1 MIPGES
7 RKTSHFSDRLSC
19 FASRVKHICA
29 TNADE
34 KSLAFRTRYLAYFR
48 SGMINFRE
56 DGVLY
61 DNVYDES
68 DNGHITLSY
77 IDDEFAATFRVH
89 VGNSEHPVLPSLAV
103 FPDAI
108 RPPLLAGLTVVDPT
122 RLAARLDASV
132 KHPELPY
139 VALRPAWLASEHY
152 GADLVLATV
161 AAEHAP
167 FYRRVFG
174 YTQLSEP
181 RDYPELTFKV
191 VCLGLDFE
199 FGEGGRGGSLPVLSL
214 DQVGAR
220 GSFRPSAGGAN
231 GCSFAVRRGCG
242 RGPTESAAHGWMTR
256 RAACLGGPSPEP
268 DPDASDCLR
277 RRTP

>member
-1 MIPGES
+1 
-7 RKTSHFSDRLSC
+7 
-19 FASRVKHICA
+19 
-29 TNADE
+29 
-34 KSLAFRTRYLAYFR
+34 
-48 SGMINFRE
+48 MINFRE

-61 DNVYDES
+61 DTVYDEL

-199 FGEGGRGGSLPVLSL
+199 LAKADVEARYPFFRSTRSEREALFGLRPAARTVVRSPSGGDAGAGPPNWLHT
-214 DQVGAR
+214 VG
-220 GSFRPSAGGAN
+220 
-231 GCSFAVRRGCG
+231 
-242 RGPTESAAHGWMTR
+242 
-256 RAACLGGPSPEP
+256 
-268 DPDASDCLR
+268 
-277 RRTP
+277 